1 MKPSNDPRPRLS
13 REDFLR
19 AGAGAGAVLSAS
31 TALGAAALPGA
42 AASQAIGPSS
52 SGARAHRAE
61 SIRCDAARAY
71 LSKPLSPPITNGDD
85 ERYADRRASFTKT
98 LPSNDLGEVDL
109 AAYAA
114 LLAAFKSANPG
125 DFERIPQAPG
135 CAAKLNNPQAAFA
148 FELAGVDSNATRI
161 VPPPAFAS
169 AAAASDM
176 AEVYWRAL
184 VRDVPFRAFEDSPLI
199 AAAAADLN
207 AFSVPSSAALGKV
220 SPATIFR
227 GEAPGCRIGPH
238 LSQFL
243 WVEIPYGIAR
253 IEQRYRF
260 PARNQQFLTSMPE
273 WLACQR
279 GARPSAK
286 LQFDATPRFISSFR
300 ELAEYVHQDFSYQ
313 PYLSAALAILQWG
326 LEAMAPT
333 NPYRSYKVEFG
344 DITFGNK
351 NVLSL
356 LAQAALLGQKG
367 SWYQKWLLHRRARP
381 EVYAARVEVQAAG
394 TKQYDVSEEI
404 VRSAAVARTKAAYG
418 TRLLP
423 LAFPEGSPTHPS
435 YPAAHAATAG
445 ACITV
450 MKAFFNKDFPIPN
463 PVQATQ
469 DGSALEAWTGP
480 ALTLGNE
487 IDKLAA
493 NVALGR
499 DAAGVHFRSDSMQGL
514 LVGEQQA
521 LGLLA
526 DYSRTYN
533 ERFAGFALTRL
544 DGRRLVIT
552 QGEIRRA

>member
-1 MKPSNDPRPRLS
+1 MR
-13 REDFLR
+13 
-19 AGAGAGAVLSAS
+19 AGAVLSA
-31 TALGAAALPGA
+31 TAAVGSAAVPTKTPA
-42 AASQAIGPSS
+42 QEIGPSS
-52 SGARAHRAE
+52 STARANRAE
-61 SIRCDAARAY
+61 SIRCDAARNY
-71 LSKPLSPPITNGDD
+71 LATALPPPATNGDD

-98 LPSNDLGEVDL
+98 LPSNDFGEVDPP
-109 AAYAA
+109 AYEA
-114 LLAAFKSANPG
+114 LLAAFRSAEPT
-125 DFERIPQAPG
+125 DFERLQQAPG
-135 CAAKLNNPQAAFA
+135 CSTKLNNPQAAFA
-148 FELAGVDSNATRI
+148 FDLTGVDSHATRI

-184 VRDVPFRAFEDSPLI
+184 VRDVPFRAYEESLPI
-199 AAAAADLN
+199 SAAVADLN

-220 SPATIFR
+220 SPSTIFR
-227 GEAPGCRIGPH
+227 GDAAGSRVGPY

-243 WVEIPYGIAR
+243 WLEIPYGIAR

-260 PARNQQFLTSMPE
+260 PARRQQFLTEMAE

-279 GARPSAK
+279 GQRPTTK
-286 LQFDATPRFISSFR
+286 LQFDANPRFISSFR

-313 PYLSAALAILQWG
+313 PYLSAALTILQWG
-326 LEAMAPT
+326 LDAMSPT

-351 NVLSL
+351 NVLTL
-356 LAQAALLGQKG
+356 LAQAALIAQKG
-367 SWYQKWLLHRRARP
+367 AWYQKWLLHRRARP
-381 EVYAARVEVQAAG
+381 EVYAARVELQARG
-394 TKQYDVSEEI
+394 LRQYGVSQEI
-404 VRSAAVARTKAAYG
+404 VESAAVARTQSAYG

-423 LAFPEGSPTHPS
+423 LAYPEGCPTHPS

-450 MKAFFNKDFPIPN
+450 LKAFFNADFPIPN
-463 PVQATQ
+463 PVQATP
-469 DGSALEAWTGP
+469 DGSALEPWKASE
-480 ALTLGNE
+480 LTLGNE
-487 IDKLAA
+487 LDKLAA

-499 DAAGVHFRSDSMQGL
+499 DAAGVHFRSDSMQGM

-533 ERFAGFALTRL
+533 ERFEGFAFTTL
-544 DGRRLVIT
+544 DGGRVLVT
-552 QGEIRRA
+552 RGEIRRT

>member
-1 MKPSNDPRPRLS
+1 
-13 REDFLR
+13 
-19 AGAGAGAVLSAS
+19 
-31 TALGAAALPGA
+31 
-42 AASQAIGPSS
+42 
-52 SGARAHRAE
+52 
-61 SIRCDAARAY
+61 
-71 LSKPLSPPITNGDD
+71 
-85 ERYADRRASFTKT
+85 
-98 LPSNDLGEVDL
+98 
-109 AAYAA
+109 
-114 LLAAFKSANPG
+114 
-125 DFERIPQAPG
+125 
-135 CAAKLNNPQAAFA
+135 
-148 FELAGVDSNATRI
+148 
-161 VPPPAFAS
+161 
-169 AAAASDM
+169 
-176 AEVYWRAL
+176 
-184 VRDVPFRAFEDSPLI
+184 
-199 AAAAADLN
+199 
-207 AFSVPSSAALGKV
+207 
-220 SPATIFR
+220 
-227 GEAPGCRIGPH
+227 
-238 LSQFL
+238 
-243 WVEIPYGIAR
+243 
-253 IEQRYRF
+253 
-260 PARNQQFLTSMPE
+260 MPE

-286 LQFDATPRFISSFR
+286 LQFDATQRFISSFR

-326 LEAMAPT
+326 LDAMSPT

-351 NVLSL
+351 NVLTL

-381 EVYAARVEVQAAG
+381 EVYAARVELQAGG
-394 TKQYDVSEEI
+394 TKQYDISEEI

-418 TRLLP
+418 SRLLP

-450 MKAFFNKDFPIPN
+450 LKAFFNEDFPIPN
-463 PVQATQ
+463 PVQATP

-480 ALTLGNE
+480 TLTLGNE

-499 DAAGVHFRSDSMQGL
+499 DSAGVHFRSDSMQGL

-533 ERFAGFALTRL
+533 ERFAGFAVTRL
-544 DGRRLVIT
+544 DGRRVLIT
-552 QGEIRRA
+552 QGQIRDA